1 MTNIMNSL
9 MPNWAKQSL
18 RLFAHELKR
27 GDLTIIILAIV
38 LGVASVFALSG
49 FSGQIKQALVNESTS
64 FIAADRVLQSSRP
77 LAEVTEHSIA
87 SEENEALDRSFFN
100 QQSAELNLAQA
111 QQVLMSSMVFA
122 GDNMQL
128 VELVAV
134 SEHYPLRGELLI
146 NGDNSQAQQAANA
159 PEAGTVFVEQKLL
172 ALLDISLG
180 DTVEIGNSRLRVTAL
195 ATQIPDASFSVF
207 TSGAKIILNINDLA
221 ATELVQPGSR
231 ITYKYLFA
239 GNSNDIESLDDLV
252 NSKVN
257 DAQRWYDIQSNQS
270 PLANALNRAEKYL
283 SLASLLGIILAA
295 VAVAVASRR
304 YAQKHQS
311 SVAVYKAMGASSAF
325 IRKLYSLHWASLSV
339 FSICVGLLLG
349 YALAQIGL
357 FAIKDYLPVQAQQ
370 TLTGEFSSILGLFS
384 LGYQPVLM
392 AVVTGLI
399 CALAF
404 SVVPLANLIST
415 SPLVTLRG
423 QQASH
428 EQDSF
433 FKKVVKGIIPLVAL
447 LLLLT
452 LFSKD
457 FILSLSLLAAGIIV
471 SVVLL
476 GIGQVLMSFS
486 RVAGTKSGAAWLLAM
501 ANLKRRAKANSVQL
515 VSFTIAIKL
524 LLMIIVLKSALLNEW
539 QEQLPSKTPNF
550 FLVNIAQE
558 HVQQLDTYIEEN
570 NIVASDLYA
579 VIRGRLTA
587 VNSDKIAKPVSK
599 EETDASDNGRQGV
612 GRELNLTWRTTL
624 PKENVIAEGQWWSKD
639 STKAEVSIEESL
651 AKRLQI
657 NLGDELTFQLGS
669 DQIKVPVTS
678 IRTVNWQSMQPNFY
692 MIFSP
697 QVLSDFPAS
706 YIASLYVEQDKKLL
720 IQRFL
725 ANYPT
730 ISIIDID
737 AMITQLRKV
746 IDQVSKAIEFILV
759 LVVMAGCLVL
769 VAQVQASMEERERE
783 IAILR
788 TLGAKGSLLRNSVLF
803 EFVALGAIAGLMA
816 SVAMELTV
824 YLLQSNLFKMQTSFH
839 FDFWLLGI
847 IAGAGFVGVVGLLS
861 CWRLINLPS
870 VTLIR
875 RTM

>member
-1 MTNIMNSL
+1 MSNL
-9 MPNWAKQSL
+9 MPNWVKQSL
-18 RLFAHELKR
+18 RLFFHELKR

-64 FIAADRVLQSSRP
+64 FIAADRVLQSSR
-77 LAEVTEHSIA
+77 
-87 SEENEALDRSFFN
+87 ALPMVADNSAGSDEKDALNRQFLDKR
-100 QQSAELNLAQA
+100 SAELNLTQA

-128 VELVAV
+128 VELVAA
-134 SEHYPLRGELLI
+134 SQLYPLRGELLI
-146 NGDNSQAQQAANA
+146 SDNNTPDKHAAHA
-159 PEAGTVFVEQKLL
+159 PEQGSVFVEQKLL

-180 DTVEIGNSRLRVTAL
+180 DTVEIGNSQLRVTAV
-195 ATQIPDASFSVF
+195 AEQIPDASFSVF
-207 TSGAKIILNINDLA
+207 TSGAKIIMNINDLA

-231 ITYKYLFA
+231 VTYKYLFA
-239 GNSNDIESLDDLV
+239 GDSQSIKVLDDFV
-252 NSKVN
+252 SSKVN

-304 YAQKHQS
+304 YAEKHQN
-311 SVAVYKAMGASSAF
+311 SVGVYKAMGASSSF
-325 IRKLYSLHWASLSV
+325 IRKLYSLHWASLSL
-339 FSICVGLLLG
+339 FSICAGLLLG
-349 YALAQIGL
+349 YLLAQLGL

-370 TLTGEFSSILGLFS
+370 NLAGDVSAGFSLFS
-384 LGYQPVLM
+384 LGYQPVFM
-392 AVVTGLI
+392 AVITGLI

-404 SVVPLANLIST
+404 SIVPLANLIAT

-423 QQASH
+423 HQASH

-433 FKKVVKGIIPLVAL
+433 LKKVVKGLIPLFAL

-457 FILSLSLLAAGIIV
+457 LILSLSLLVAGIIV

-476 GIGQVLMSFS
+476 GIGQVLMTFS

-539 QEQLPSKTPNF
+539 QEQLPKHTPNF
-550 FLVNIAQE
+550 FLVNISQE
-558 HVQQLDTYIEEN
+558 HVQQLDNYIEEN
-570 NIVASDLYA
+570 NITASDLYA

-587 VNSDKIAKPVSK
+587 INSDKIAKPVSK

-612 GRELNLTWRTTL
+612 GRELNLTWRSTL
-624 PKENVIAEGQWWSKD
+624 PKENVIAQGQWWSEE
-639 STKAEVSIEESL
+639 SAMAQVSIEESL

-697 QVLSDFPAS
+697 QVLSDFPAT
-706 YIASLYVEQDKKLL
+706 YIASLYVEQEKKLL

-737 AMITQLRKV
+737 AMISQLRKV
-746 IDQVSKAIEFILV
+746 IDQVSTAIEFILV

-769 VAQVQASMEERERE
+769 IAQVQASMEERERE

-824 YLLQSNLFKMQTSFH
+824 YLLQSNLFQMQTSFH
-839 FDFWLLGI
+839 FDFWLVGI
-847 IAGAGFVGVVGLLS
+847 IAGAGFVGIVGLLS